1 MDAVLDG
8 GFTLSFRNKVRFD
21 TRNALFVAYPFNTQV
36 LHHILPL
43 FPNLTPRAPH
53 IHSLTR
59 IHVTLS
65 LPSLT
70 IPFLSSLVE
79 QGLNGK
85 PEQLAIA
92 YQVAFD
98 LVEGGTQD
106 YLGAVRSALPEQT
119 DNTEESLQNQ
129 AFERLRSI
137 LGGETSI
144 LLYGDFLERNN
155 HADQLILKDTK
166 DALDGRSSI
175 FHSAL
180 TFSNAFMHAGTN
192 SDEFLRNNLDW
203 LGKASNW
210 SKFTATAALGVIH
223 KGNIRN
229 GMAMLQPYLPQPD
242 GTSQAGSSP
251 YSEGGALY
259 ALGLIYAARG
269 KEVLGMLRTTLRDT
283 NEEVVQHGAA
293 LGVGVAGMASQDR
306 GELSC
311 SV

>member
-1 MDAVLDG
+1 MEAVLDG
-8 GFTLSFRNKVRFD
+8 GFTLSFRDKVDTVDEDFSQQLTRF
-21 TRNALFVAYPFNTQV
+21 AQV

-43 FPNLTPRAPH
+43 FPNPTPHASH

-65 LPSLT
+65 QPALT
-70 IPFLSSLVE
+70 VPFLSSLVE
-79 QGLNGK
+79 QGLNGE

-92 YQVAFD
+92 YQISFD
-98 LVEGGTQD
+98 LVEGGTQE
-106 YLGAVRSALPEQT
+106 YLDAVRSKLPEPAAEAAALPR
-119 DNTEESLQNQ
+119 SQ

-137 LGGETSI
+137 LDGEPSI

-175 FHSAL
+175 SHSAL

-229 GMAMLQPYLPQPD
+229 GTAMLQPYLPQPD
-242 GTSQAGSSP
+242 GTSQPGSSP

-259 ALGLIYAARG
+259 ALGLIHAARG
-269 KEVLGMLRTTLRDT
+269 KEVLGMLRATLRDVSG
-283 NEEVVQHGAA
+283 EVVQHGAA

-306 GELSC
+306 GEC
-311 SV
+311 SRYG